1 MECTVVGDPTS
12 PASLQNLDKALRE
25 ATKGME
31 PVDYLIDRNNQMLNM
46 LRFQFGSEAADVLM
60 DKDTYATGKFPYFKL
75 FRETPDNGKV
85 QLGMFTPERGG
96 ISLTLEGA
104 QILADSGYPV
114 VEMMDFEMKG
124 NLFAVGV
131 IRADPRIHVGD
142 EAIAVCDGKVRAIGV
157 AAMCG
162 QEMTDLKRGIA
173 VKVRH
178 KTK

>member
-1 MECTVVGDPTS
+1 
-12 PASLQNLDKALRE
+12 
-25 ATKGME
+25 
-31 PVDYLIDRNNQMLNM
+31 
-46 LRFQFGSEAADVLM
+46 
-60 DKDTYATGKFPYFKL
+60 
-75 FRETPDNGKV
+75 
-85 QLGMFTPERGG
+85 MFTPERGG

-114 VEMMDFEMKG
+114 IEIMDFEMKG

-142 EAIAVCDGKVRAIGV
+142 EAIAVCDGKVRAVGV

-162 QEMTDLKRGIA
+162 REMTDLKRGIA

-178 KTK
+178 KAK